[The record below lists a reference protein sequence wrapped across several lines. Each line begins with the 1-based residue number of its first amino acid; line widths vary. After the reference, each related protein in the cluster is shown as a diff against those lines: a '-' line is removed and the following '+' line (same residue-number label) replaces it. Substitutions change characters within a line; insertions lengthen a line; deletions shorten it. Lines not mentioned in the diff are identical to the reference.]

1 VGPPVSNDDTHI
13 VYQSVVSSEVTPP
26 SLATPVDDTPT
37 PHDTILPNAPTT
49 LAAAQQ
55 RLVWPRP
62 VVRELPE
69 AEANLRRDEINVA
82 GIDAP
87 TPDDVLPSP
96 CRAGRSAAP
105 KLVWRAPV
113 ITELFGGQART
124 RRVRAEIELAAMRAP
139 RLSLPNARPTNTTD
153 VVAQT

>member
-1 VGPPVSNDDTHI
+1 
-13 VYQSVVSSEVTPP
+13 VTPP
-26 SLATPVDDTPT
+26 SLATPVDDTPPT
-37 PHDTILPNAPTT
+37 PDDTILPNAPTT
-49 LAAAQQ
+49 LATAER
-55 RLVWPRP
+55 RLVWRRP

-87 TPDDVLPSP
+87 TPDDVLSSACP
-96 CRAGRSAAP
+96 AGRSAAP

-113 ITELFGGQART
+113 ITELFGGQARA
-124 RRVRAEIELAAMRAP
+124 RRVRAEMELAAMRAS
-139 RLSLPNARPTNTTD
+139 RLSSPNARPPNTAD